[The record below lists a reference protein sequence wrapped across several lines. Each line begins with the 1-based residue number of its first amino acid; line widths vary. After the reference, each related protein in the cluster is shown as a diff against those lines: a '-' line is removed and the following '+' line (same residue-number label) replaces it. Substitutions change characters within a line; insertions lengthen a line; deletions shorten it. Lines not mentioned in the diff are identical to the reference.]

1 MRGLRLIKLTMN
13 PEPSTDP
20 VASAASLLGRK
31 AKGVKKTLT
40 EAQREAMRERMQQI
54 NEAKRKAANENP

>member
-1 MRGLRLIKLTMN
+1 MN